1 VGELAIGPSSTP
13 GVVHVTFTR
22 IEGRSAAV
30 SRVVFVSATSGIPHR
45 SPLLTSAPPLTV
57 AVSVRRELWGKHPSI
72 LFVLHGASCS
82 IDQIEVLCVMPVI
95 HAVRSWRRH
104 SAWGSAAVACVWG
117 RRRLPVAVHQMMGDP
132 DSIWSASTL
141 MSHRDH

>member
-82 IDQIEVLCVMPVI
+82 IDRIEVLCVMPVI
-95 HAVRSWRRH
+95 HVVRPWRRH
-104 SAWGSAAVACVWG
+104 SAWSAASRG
-117 RRRLPVAVHQMMGDP
+117 RPEGEDARQPL
-132 DSIWSASTL
+132 IWPGPAKIKS
-141 MSHRDH
+141 RDDVLAGLR